1 MRPRQRVLMSET
13 LYGWSSFLN
22 ILKVRSTVKVILFRG
37 WERSPTSADILIKNR
52 PNRLIM
58 LSTILVKAAWC
69 HVEVLDLQVF
79 DPVFLRLV
87 MISQLDQLIIDILNG
102 DFLIVLI
109 TTTLII
115 EAAILGITL
124 DHLALD
130 WLRNHGLQLL
140 TIVSQDC
147 LHQLQSFSQLLVLK
161 LKLVIFSVFL
171 LEISN

>member
-1 MRPRQRVLMSET
+1 MRFECLAHLLTRWRELLIDDQLVMRPRQRVLISET

-22 ILKVRSTVKVILFRG
+22 ILKVRSTVEVILFRG
-37 WERSPTSADILIKNR
+37 WERSPTSADILIKNWS
-52 PNRLIM
+52 NRLIM
-58 LSTILVKAAWC
+58 LTTVLVETAWC

-79 DPVFLRLV
+79 YPVFLRFV
-87 MISQLDQLIIDILNG
+87 MIAQLYQLIINILNR
-102 DFLIVLI
+102 DFLIVLKT

-130 WLRNHGLQLL
+130 WLRHHRLQLL

-147 LHQLQSFSQLLVLK
+147 LH
-161 LKLVIFSVFL
+161 
-171 LEISN
+171 

>member
-1 MRPRQRVLMSET
+1 
-13 LYGWSSFLN
+13 
-22 ILKVRSTVKVILFRG
+22 
-37 WERSPTSADILIKNR
+37 
-52 PNRLIM
+52 
-58 LSTILVKAAWC
+58 
-69 HVEVLDLQVF
+69 VEVLDLQVF

-124 DHLALD
+124 DNLALD

-161 LKLVIFSVFL
+161 LQLVIFSVFL